1 MLDALSSTF
10 ILLAYTAN
18 VMPVNLTRYQCNTK
32 AEFAEKDTFVTN
44 RFPFLRTFDSKKVGK
59 E

>member
-32 AEFAEKDTFVTN
+32 AEFAEKGTFVMN
-44 RFPFLRTFDSKKVGK
+44 RFPFLRTQCETPVN
-59 E
+59 